1 MLDFSYYL
9 TFTNIHRPDTLVA
22 ELADTTMEGV
32 RPVFLRSFARFL
44 AQEEYR
50 FCAEGNGIS
59 AALTAADAA
68 IWAEFTRSLGLREGA
83 LDGIN
88 YADLEARVV
97 ASMGRS
103 ATEDTPLRLADT
115 MYGHAGFY
123 RHRATLWGTGRAP
136 TGLLSTMVE
145 APHSIHA
152 RDTTNAYLFNTIYD
166 GRYCPQ
172 SDAVPSPKKTWS
184 KRYKHIGKNPKGKGK
199 GKPNKRRTS
208 PLRKC

>member
-22 ELADTTMEGV
+22 ELADTAMEGV

-83 LDGIN
+83 LAGIN
-88 YADLEARVV
+88 YADLEAQVV
-97 ASMGRS
+97 ASMGHS
-103 ATEDTPLRLADT
+103 ATENTPLRLADT

-123 RHRATLWGTGRAP
+123 RHRATLLGTGRSTP

-145 APHSIHA
+145 ALPSIQA
-152 RDTTNAYLFNTIYD
+152 LDTTNAYLFNTIYD
-166 GRYCPQ
+166 GRYCHQ
-172 SDAVPSPKKTWS
+172 SDTVPSPKKTWS
-184 KRYKHIGKNPKGKGK
+184 KRYKHIGKNPKG
-199 GKPNKRRTS
+199 
-208 PLRKC
+208 

>member
-22 ELADTTMEGV
+22 ELSDTTMEGV

-68 IWAEFTRSLGLREGA
+68 IWAEFTRYLGLREGA

-103 ATEDTPLRLADT
+103 ATENTPLRLADT

-123 RHRATLWGTGRAP
+123 RHRAVLCVTGRSTP
-136 TGLLSTMVE
+136 TGLLSTMTE
-145 APHSIHA
+145 ALPSIQALDTPH
-152 RDTTNAYLFNTIYD
+152 AYPFTSVYD
-166 GRYCPQ
+166 DLYRLQ

-184 KRYKHIGKNPKGKGK
+184 KRYKHIGKNPKG
-199 GKPNKRRTS
+199 
-208 PLRKC
+208 